1 MAHGAYCVQPLDS
14 TTYMLHIA
22 IMTANEVMG
31 ILKKNGWKLERISGS
46 HHVFDKDG
54 CRPITVPF
62 HGSVDLGILGKR
74 ILKQAGIK

>member
-1 MAHGAYCVQPLDS
+1 
-14 TTYMLHIA
+14 
-22 IMTANEVMG
+22 MTAKEIIK
-31 ILKKNGWKLERISGS
+31 ILKDNGWNLERITGS

-62 HGSVDLGILGKR
+62 HGNIDLGILGKR

>member
-1 MAHGAYCVQPLDS
+1 
-14 TTYMLHIA
+14 MLYIVC
-22 IMTANEVMG
+22 MTAKEVMN

-62 HGSVDLGILGKR
+62 HGNVDLGILGKR

>member
-1 MAHGAYCVQPLDS
+1 
-14 TTYMLHIA
+14 
-22 IMTANEVMG
+22 MTAKEVMS

-46 HHVFDKDG
+46 HHVFDKSG

-62 HGSVDLGILGKR
+62 HGNTDMGVLGKR